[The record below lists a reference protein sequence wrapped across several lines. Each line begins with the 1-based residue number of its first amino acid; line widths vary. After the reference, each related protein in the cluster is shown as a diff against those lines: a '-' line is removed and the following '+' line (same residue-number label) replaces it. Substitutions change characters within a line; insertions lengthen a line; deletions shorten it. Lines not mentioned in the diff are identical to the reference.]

1 MTDLDSAVWPM
12 GVTRAAGGVLAVGG
26 VDARALAAEYGTPA
40 WVVDETDFRARAAAF
55 REAFTEAFAP
65 LGATVDVYYAG
76 KAFLCTA
83 VARWVTEEGLRLDT
97 CSAGELAVAIRAGV
111 PGPDIGLHGNN
122 KSDGEIAR
130 ALDYGVGRIV
140 LDSVPEI
147 GRVADAAAQRGV
159 RAPVMLRITTGV
171 HAGGHE
177 FIATAHEDQKFGVAI
192 AGGQALAAL
201 RAILARPELELLGI
215 HCHIGSQIRE
225 VAAFEATARRMLE
238 LRGELAASTGVLV
251 PEVDLGGG
259 YGISYLP
266 GERALPI
273 GVAARALAETVDTVC
288 QELGTRVPRISI
300 EPGRSIAGPST
311 FTLYRVG
318 VVKPVTLEDG
328 TVRTYVSVDGGM
340 SDNPRPIM
348 YGAEYTAAIADRV
361 SAATPVLCRVVGKH
375 CESGDIVIRDIRL
388 PGDIAPGDLLA
399 VPGTGAYGRS
409 MASNYNH
416 LPRPP
421 VVAVRDQASRVIV
434 RRETVA
440 DLLALDVE

>member
-1 MTDLDSAVWPM
+1 VTDLDSAVWPM
-12 GVTRAAGGVLAVGG
+12 SVSRSAEGVLAIGG
-26 VDARALAAEYGTPA
+26 TDARALAAEYGTPQ
-40 WVVDETDFRARAAAF
+40 WVVDEADFRARATAF
-55 REAFTEAFAP
+55 RESFEAAFAP
-65 LGATVDVYYAG
+65 LSVAVDVYYAG

-83 VARWVTEEGLRLDT
+83 VARWVSDEGLRLDT
-97 CSAGELAVAIRAGV
+97 CTAGELAVAIRAGV
-111 PGPDIGLHGNN
+111 PGAHIGVHGNN

-140 LDSVPEI
+140 LDSTAEI
-147 GRVADAAAQRGV
+147 ARVADAAAARGI
-159 RAPVMLRITTGV
+159 RAAVMLRITTGV

-177 FIATAHEDQKFGVAI
+177 FVATAHEDQKFGVSI

-201 RAILARPELELLGI
+201 QGILARPELELLGI
-215 HCHIGSQIRE
+215 HCHIGSQIQD

-238 LRGELAASTGVLV
+238 LRAALAATTGVLV

-259 YGISYLP
+259 YGISYRP
-266 GERALPI
+266 GERGLPI
-273 GVAARALAETVDTVC
+273 EVAAQAIAETVGTVC
-288 QELGTRVPRISI
+288 QELGTPVPRISI
-300 EPGRSIAGPST
+300 EPGRAIAGPST

-328 TVRTYVSVDGGM
+328 TVRMYVSVDGGM

-348 YGAEYTAAIADRV
+348 YGAEYTAVIANRV
-361 SAATPVLCRVVGKH
+361 SRAASVRCRVVGKH
-375 CESGDIVIRDIRL
+375 CESGDIVIRDIQL

-409 MASNYNH
+409 MASNYN
-416 LPRPP
+416 LVPRPP
-421 VVAVRDQASRVIV
+421 VVAVREHTSRVIV

-440 DLLALDVE
+440 DLLALDVG

>member
-12 GVTRAAGGVLAVGG
+12 GVTRTVGGVLAVGG

-238 LRGELAASTGVLV
+238 LRAELVARTGVLV

-273 GVAARALAETVDTVC
+273 GVVARALAETVDTVC

>member
-55 REAFTEAFAP
+55 REAFTGAFAP
-65 LGATVDVYYAG
+65 LGAAVDVYYAG

-238 LRGELAASTGVLV
+238 LRAELAASTGVLV

-375 CESGDIVIRDIRL
+375 CESGDIVIRDIKL

-416 LPRPP
+416 VPRPP

>member
-1 MTDLDSAVWPM
+1 VTDLDSAVWPM
-12 GVTRAAGGVLAVGG
+12 SVGRTPEGVLAIGG
-26 VDARALAAEYGTPA
+26 TDARALAAEYGTPA
-40 WVVDETDFRARAAAF
+40 WVVDEEDFRARAAAF
-55 REAFTEAFAP
+55 REEFTAAFAP
-65 LGATVDVYYAG
+65 LGVAVDVYYAG

-83 VARWVTEEGLRLDT
+83 VARWVSEEGLGIDT
-97 CSAGELAVAIRAGV
+97 CSAGELAVAIQAGV
-111 PGPDIGLHGNN
+111 PGARIGIHGNN
-122 KSDGEIAR
+122 KSDGEIGL

-140 LDSVPEI
+140 LDSTAEI
-147 GRVADAAAQRGV
+147 GRVADAAAERGI

-177 FIATAHEDQKFGVAI
+177 FVATAHEDQKFGVSI
-192 AGGQALAAL
+192 AGDQALAAL
-201 RAILARPELELLGI
+201 QNILARPELELLGI
-215 HCHIGSQIRE
+215 HCHIGSQIQD

-238 LRGELAASTGVLV
+238 LRAALAAATGVLV

-273 GVAARALAETVDTVC
+273 SVAAQAIAETVGAVC
-288 QELGTRVPRISI
+288 QELGTPVPRISI
-300 EPGRSIAGPST
+300 EPGRAIAGAST

-340 SDNPRPIM
+340 SDNPRPMM
-348 YGAEYTAAIADRV
+348 YGAEYTAVIADRV
-361 SAATPVLCRVVGKH
+361 SRAAPVRCRIVGKH
-375 CESGDIVIRDIRL
+375 CETGDIVIRDIEL
-388 PGDIAPGDLLA
+388 PGDVAPGDLLA

-409 MASNYNH
+409 MASNYN
-416 LPRPP
+416 LVPRPP
-421 VVAVRDQASRVIV
+421 VVAVRGDASRVIV

-440 DLLALDVE
+440 DLLALDVG

>member
-1 MTDLDSAVWPM
+1 
-12 GVTRAAGGVLAVGG
+12 
-26 VDARALAAEYGTPA
+26 
-40 WVVDETDFRARAAAF
+40 
-55 REAFTEAFAP
+55 
-65 LGATVDVYYAG
+65 
-76 KAFLCTA
+76 
-83 VARWVTEEGLRLDT
+83 
-97 CSAGELAVAIRAGV
+97 
-111 PGPDIGLHGNN
+111 
-122 KSDGEIAR
+122 
-130 ALDYGVGRIV
+130 
-140 LDSVPEI
+140 
-147 GRVADAAAQRGV
+147 
-159 RAPVMLRITTGV
+159 
-171 HAGGHE
+171 
-177 FIATAHEDQKFGVAI
+177 
-192 AGGQALAAL
+192 
-201 RAILARPELELLGI
+201 
-215 HCHIGSQIRE
+215 
-225 VAAFEATARRMLE
+225 MLE
-238 LRGELAASTGVLV
+238 LRAELAASTGVLV

-318 VVKPVTLEDG
+318 VVKPVNLEDG

-348 YGAEYTAAIADRV
+348 YGAEYTAVIADRV

-375 CESGDIVIRDIRL
+375 CESGDIVIRDIKL

>member
-12 GVTRAAGGVLAVGG
+12 SVSRSAEGVLAIGG
-26 VDARALAAEYGTPA
+26 TDARALSAEYGTPQ
-40 WVVDETDFRARAAAF
+40 WVVDEADFRARATAF
-55 REAFTEAFAP
+55 RESFEAVFAP
-65 LGATVDVYYAG
+65 LGVAVDVYYAG

-83 VARWVTEEGLRLDT
+83 VARWVSDEGLRLDT

-111 PGPDIGLHGNN
+111 PGVHIGVHGNN
-122 KSDGEIAR
+122 KSDGEIAC

-140 LDSVPEI
+140 LDSTAEI
-147 GRVADAAAQRGV
+147 ARVADAAAERGI

-177 FIATAHEDQKFGVAI
+177 FVATAHEDQKFGVSI
-192 AGGQALAAL
+192 AGDQALAAL
-201 RAILARPELELLGI
+201 QGILARPELELLGI
-215 HCHIGSQIRE
+215 HCHIGSQIQD

-238 LRGELAASTGVLV
+238 LRAALAAATGVLV

-259 YGISYLP
+259 YGISYRP
-266 GERALPI
+266 GERGLPI
-273 GVAARALAETVDTVC
+273 GVAAQAIAEAVGTVC
-288 QELGTRVPRISI
+288 QELGTPVPRISI
-300 EPGRSIAGPST
+300 EPGRAIAGPST
-311 FTLYRVG
+311 FTLYGVG

-328 TVRTYVSVDGGM
+328 TVRMYVSVDGGM

-348 YGAEYTAAIADRV
+348 YGAEYTAVIANRV
-361 SAATPVLCRVVGKH
+361 SRAAPVLCRVVGKH
-375 CESGDIVIRDIRL
+375 CESGDIVIRDIEL

-409 MASNYNH
+409 MASNYN
-416 LPRPP
+416 LVPRPP
-421 VVAVRDQASRVIV
+421 VVAVRENTSRVIV

-440 DLLALDVE
+440 DLLALDVG